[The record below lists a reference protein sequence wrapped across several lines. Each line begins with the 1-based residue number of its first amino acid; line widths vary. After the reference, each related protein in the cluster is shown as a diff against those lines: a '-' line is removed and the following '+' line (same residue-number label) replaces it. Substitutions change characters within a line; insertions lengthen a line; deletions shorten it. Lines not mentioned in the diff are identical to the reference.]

1 MAGILGSLSDS
12 TCNAHNALKNVS
24 GYACGVTF
32 LFKDA
37 ADPPDMHYGVV
48 SLQRCCDKANA
59 TLLRIPGNTGCEMQF
74 CDVQPVTSS
83 YTETIVY
90 GYATGS
96 GTAAK
101 TPVPTVTEGATIGP
115 PDDVT
120 NCMAFVY
127 EGDLPDDVKAKVRD
141 VEWWNVVSVYDDE
154 LSPEQEETPVAAS
167 PAPASW
173 TTAAEDPWD
182 TYSSTLTA
190 SGGDATAQADSASS
204 SSQDHES
211 SAGSSQTGL
220 KMWLVTALA
229 ASWLMIAL

>member
-1 MAGILGSLSDS
+1 MAGIVDSLSDS

-37 ADPPDMHYGVV
+37 VDPPDMHYGVV

-59 TLLRIPGNTGCEMQF
+59 PLLRIPGNTGCEIQF

-83 YTETIVY
+83 YTETVVY

-101 TPVPTVTEGATIGP
+101 TPAPTVTQGATIGP

-127 EGDLPDDVKAKVRD
+127 EGDLPDDVKDKVRD
-141 VEWWNVVSVYDDE
+141 VEWWNVARVYDDE
-154 LSPEQEETPVAAS
+154 LSPEEEETPVAAS

-182 TYSSTLTA
+182 AYSPTPTASSGGLTA
-190 SGGDATAQADSASS
+190 QTDTASS
-204 SSQDHES
+204 SLQDQGS
-211 SAGSSQTGL
+211 SAGSYQTGL
-220 KMWLVTALA
+220 KMWLVAVLA
-229 ASWLMIAL
+229 TSGFMIAL